1 MADGQEQ
8 SERILNL
15 ASEAGHLLLQNGA
28 EISRVEETMERIATY
43 YGERNE
49 NFFVLSNGIFTT
61 GKSYANV
68 KFIPI
73 KGARL
78 DKVVAINQF
87 TRDVAAGKYTL
98 EQAEQRLEEI
108 RRVPEKP
115 LWEQFLGAALGSGAF
130 CAIFGGSLLDCAAAL
145 VAGTLVY
152 LFLALVCAPSWSKAL
167 SNICGG
173 ALGTGLCILFSRLG
187 FGQHLGNM
195 IVGTLIPLIPGVA
208 FTNGLRDIAGEDYLA
223 GITRLLDA
231 LMVFLCIAL
240 GVCLAFIAQSGI
252 EGEMIHLTG
261 TITDPF
267 TAQIPIQIL
276 ASLIGTASFAVLFG
290 VPRKFYLKCGVVGMA
305 GWLAYLLSVRY
316 LPLGP
321 AGGTFIAATLVAV
334 LSHFSARRFKC
345 PSTVFLICGI
355 FPLIPGAGVFWSS
368 YFVVSTQ
375 MESAFASGFSAV
387 KITLAIVLGIVLSAN
402 IFRPKRP
409 RTAGTH

>member
-1 MADGQEQ
+1 MTDGQIN

-28 EISRVEETMERIATY
+28 EISRVEDTMERIATY
-43 YGERNE
+43 FGETNE
-49 NFFVLSNGIFTT
+49 SFFVLSNGIFTT

-87 TRDVAAGKYTL
+87 SRDVSAGKYTL
-98 EQAEQRLEEI
+98 EQAEKRLEEI
-108 RRVPEKP
+108 RNLPEKP
-115 LWEQFLGAALGSGAF
+115 LWEQIAGAALGSGAF

-152 LFLALVCAPSWSKAL
+152 LFVALVSAPSWPKAL

-173 ALGTGLCILFSRLG
+173 VLGTVACILFNRLG
-187 FGQHLGNM
+187 FGENLGNM

-223 GITRLLDA
+223 GMTRLLDA

-240 GVCLAFIAQSGI
+240 GVCLAFIGQSAV
-252 EGEMIHLTG
+252 EGGMIHLSG
-261 TITDPF
+261 TITDPV
-267 TAQIPIQIL
+267 TALLPVQLL
-276 ASLIGTASFAVLFG
+276 ASFIGTASFAVLFG
-290 VPRKFYLKCGVVGMA
+290 VPRKYYLPCGAVGML
-305 GWLAYLLSVRY
+305 GWLAYLVSVRY

-321 AGGTFIAATLVAV
+321 AGGTFIAATFVAL
-334 LSHFSARRFKC
+334 LSIAAARRLRC

-375 MESAFASGFSAV
+375 MDAALASGFSAV
-387 KITLAIVLGIVLSAN
+387 KVTLAIVLGIVLSAN
-402 IFRPKRP
+402 LFTRHLKSSR
-409 RTAGTH
+409 